1 MGNIKNYCQQCQI
14 LSNIESLYKSLN
26 VNSLTV
32 NECFSAKSTK
42 NSKSLS
48 RQSQSQSLTT
58 NHHMIHSNIR

>member
-32 NECFSAKSTK
+32 NECFSTR

-48 RQSQSQSLTT
+48 GQSQSQSLTT
-58 NHHMIHSNIR
+58 NHHS

>member
-48 RQSQSQSLTT
+48 GHITITITCNESSYDSL
-58 NHHMIHSNIR
+58 

>member
-32 NECFSAKSTK
+32 NEYFSAKSTK

-48 RQSQSQSLTT
+48 GNITITITCNESSYDSL
-58 NHHMIHSNIR
+58 